1 MSALFL
7 TLVRGQKSW
16 LTAKKKEVFMPFTL
30 PELPY
35 AMDALAPHISKET
48 LEYHYGKHHNAYV
61 TNLNKLTEGKPEA
74 SKTLEELIKT
84 AKGPIFNNAAQVWN
98 HTFYWNCLKPNG
110 GGLPSGKLLEAIN
123 ASFGSFEEFKTLFT
137 TMAVGLFGSG
147 WAWLVKD
154 SDGTLGVE
162 AISNAGNPLT
172 NGQTPLMT
180 CDVWE
185 HAYYIDYRN
194 ARAKYV
200 ETFWNLVNWDF
211 VSKNLT

>member
-1 MSALFL
+1 
-7 TLVRGQKSW
+7 
-16 LTAKKKEVFMPFTL
+16 MPFTL

-35 AMDALAPHISKET
+35 TMDALAPQISKET
-48 LEYHYGKHHNAYV
+48 LEYHYGKHHQAYV
-61 TNLNKLTEGKPEA
+61 TNLNKLTDGKPEA
-74 SKTLEELIKT
+74 NKSIEELIKS
-84 AKGPIFNNAAQVWN
+84 AKGPVFNNAAQVWN

-110 GGLPSGKLLEAIN
+110 GGEPTGAIADAIN

-137 TMAVGLFGSG
+137 SMAVGLFGSG
-147 WAWLVKD
+147 WVWLVKD

-162 AISNAGNPLT
+162 ALSNAGNPLT
-172 NGQTPLMT
+172 NEQTPLLT

-194 ARAKYV
+194 TRAKYV

-211 VSKNLT
+211 VNQQLA